1 MLSRGQEMPPISV
14 WAVSA
19 WLIIALIVETAGLAF
34 AFIKPPE
41 FLHGEYLNVAAC
53 ILFGGIGGLTY
64 CLRSVYINTSLHKRW
79 DTCWLPWYVIRP
91 VVSLVLGGI
100 SYLFVK
106 SGLLLLGSE
115 QSSAS
120 TPLGVLTLSF
130 IAGLNVD
137 RFVTKIEEIG
147 STAWGV
153 EPSRTSKNS
162 SQSQTT
168 QN

>member
-1 MLSRGQEMPPISV
+1 MPPISV

-34 AFIKPPE
+34 AFIKAPE

-100 SYLFVK
+100 SICLSSLVCCC
-106 SGLLLLGSE
+106 LD
-115 QSSAS
+115 QSSRQQ
-120 TPLGVLTLSF
+120 VLRS
-130 IAGLNVD
+130 
-137 RFVTKIEEIG
+137 E
-147 STAWGV
+147 S
-153 EPSRTSKNS
+153 
-162 SQSQTT
+162 
-168 QN
+168 

>member
-1 MLSRGQEMPPISV
+1 MPPISV

-19 WLIIALIVETAGLAF
+19 WLIIALIVETASLAF
-34 AFIKPPE
+34 VFIKPPA
-41 FLHGEYLNVAAC
+41 FLHGEYLSVAAC
-53 ILFGGIGGLTY
+53 ILFGGIGGLAY
-64 CLRSVYINTSLHKRW
+64 CLRGVYINASVYKRW
-79 DTCWLPWYVIRP
+79 DTCWLPRYLLRP
-91 VVSLVLGGI
+91 VVSFVFGGI

-115 QSSAS
+115 ESTAS
-120 TPLGVLTLSF
+120 TPLGILTLAF

-137 RFVTKIEEIG
+137 RFVAKIEEIG